1 MANLKL
7 YEITNGFMKL
17 LDDKETEELTEDEKT
32 QIGMQLAEAL
42 QTKSANI
49 IAYYQEQDTILN
61 AIDEQIKRLQ
71 EYKKITKN
79 RIDSYKNYVKSN
91 MELLG
96 IEKIQTELGTLS
108 IAKSPLSVEVLDIE
122 QIPEEYKTVVTEVKA
137 DKKKILDNF
146 KATGEIIAGTSII
159 TDNTNLRIK

>member
-17 LDDKETEELTEDEKT
+17 LDDKETEELTEEEKE
-32 QIGMQLAEAL
+32 QIGKQLVEAL
-42 QTKSANI
+42 QVKSANI
-49 IAYYQEQDTILN
+49 IAYYQDQNTILN

-79 RIDSYKNYVKSN
+79 KIDRYKEYVKSN
-91 MELLG
+91 MEALG
-96 IEKIQTELGTLS
+96 IDKIQNELGTLS
-108 IAKSPLSVEVLDIE
+108 IAKSPISVEVVDPE
-122 QIPEEYKTVVTEVKA
+122 KIPPEYKQEVTEVKILK
-137 DKKKILDNF
+137 DKIKNDF
-146 KATGEIIAGTSII
+146 KATGEIIDGVRII